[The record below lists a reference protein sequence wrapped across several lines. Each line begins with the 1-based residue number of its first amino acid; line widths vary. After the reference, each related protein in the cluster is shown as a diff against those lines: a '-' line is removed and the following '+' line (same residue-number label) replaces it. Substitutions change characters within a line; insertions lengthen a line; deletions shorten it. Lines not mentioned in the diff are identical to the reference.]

1 MKQSLRASPSVKVCV
16 SMCARTP
23 EQRKGS
29 WLAPCITSEEQ
40 RHSNLFPEASAAR
53 RSEKLGERAWEAKR
67 RGRRAGRWEE
77 KQRFRNRNVKGGADS
92 GMLSQRLRADEDLGL
107 KAGSPYHEEATQQH
121 EANPLFFGS

>member
-16 SMCARTP
+16 SMCAWTP

-53 RSEKLGERAWEAKR
+53 GSEKLGEETKR
-67 RGRRAGRWEE
+67 RGRRARRWEE
-77 KQRFRNRNVKGGADS
+77 KQRFWNRNVKGEADS
-92 GMLSQRLRADEDLGL
+92 GMLSQRRRAGEDLGL
-107 KAGSPYHEEATQQH
+107 KAGSPY
-121 EANPLFFGS
+121 L